1 MILNNVAENVG
12 GFAFRKLIGIDFFL
26 RMRFGEQI
34 FGLFCQL
41 WVSELLLDA
50 VHILTGNGTCLD
62 ILQAETQVADFA
74 KAKDRAHHIAGQE
87 CCLSYDRF
95 FVPSR

>member
-12 GFAFRKLIGIDFFL
+12 GFAFRKLIGIDLFL

-62 ILQAETQVADFA
+62 ILQVKPRLRTLAICQSKGSGTSYS
-74 KAKDRAHHIAGQE
+74 RARM
-87 CCLSYDRF
+87 LSF
-95 FVPSR
+95 L